1 MELAKVKRDEVARV
15 CAALGHSLRL
25 EAMTFLISQPHGGAY
40 VSDLV
45 SHLSRAQST
54 VSHHLKILV
63 EAGILAMESRGNWGW
78 YQVVPTKL
86 ADLREYLLMFGLE
99 APHNAAGALI

>member
-1 MELAKVKRDEVARV
+1 MELTRVKRDEVARV

-25 EAMTFLISQPHGGAY
+25 EALSYLISKPHGGAY

-63 EAGILAMESRGNWGW
+63 EAGILAVESYGNWGW
-78 YQVVPTKL
+78 YQVVPSKL
-86 ADLREYLLMFGLE
+86 ADLREYLLIFG
-99 APHNAAGALI
+99 

>member
-1 MELAKVKRDEVARV
+1 MELTRVKRDEVARV

-25 EAMTFLISQPHGGAY
+25 EAMSYLISQPHGGAY

-63 EAGILAMESRGNWGW
+63 EAGILAVESRGNWGW
-78 YQVVPTKL
+78 YQVVPSKL

-99 APHNAAGALI
+99 APRSGVGALV

>member
-1 MELAKVKRDEVARV
+1 MELTRVKRDEVATV

-25 EAMTFLISQPHGGAY
+25 EALSYLISQPHGGAY

-63 EAGILAMESRGNWGW
+63 EAGILAVESRGNWGW
-78 YQVVPTKL
+78 YQVVPSKL
-86 ADLREYLLMFGLE
+86 ADLREYLLMFGLQ
-99 APHNAAGALI
+99 APHNGVGALV

>member
-1 MELAKVKRDEVARV
+1 MELTRVKQDEVARV

-25 EAMTFLISQPHGGAY
+25 EAMSYLISQPYGGAY

-54 VSHHLKILV
+54 VSHHLKMLV
-63 EAGILAMESRGNWGW
+63 EAGILVVELRGNWGW
-78 YQVVPTKL
+78 YQVVPSKV
-86 ADLREYLLMFGLE
+86 ADLREYLLMFGQE
-99 APHNAAGALI
+99 ISV